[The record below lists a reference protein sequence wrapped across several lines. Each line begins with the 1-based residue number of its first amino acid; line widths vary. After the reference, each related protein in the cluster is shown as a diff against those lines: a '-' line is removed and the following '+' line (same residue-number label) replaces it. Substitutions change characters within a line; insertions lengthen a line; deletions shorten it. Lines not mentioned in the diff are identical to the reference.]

1 MIGFHAKKRREKRGH
16 LLVFD
21 GTNIERTFPFG
32 GFASALWPPVGAPG
46 LRANLTVLFFSF
58 FSFERSF
65 GQAFDRVWS
74 FLNLFSKRPREKKEE
89 GKKEKKEKKKKEE
102 KEEKKDFSYAT
113 NFIRI
118 SVTL

>member
-1 MIGFHAKKRREKRGH
+1 MDIYFLRK
-16 LLVFD
+16 
-21 GTNIERTFPFG
+21 TPF
-32 GFASALWPPVGAPG
+32 SA
-46 LRANLTVLFFSF
+46 NH
-58 FSFERSF
+58 
-65 GQAFDRVWS
+65 

>member
-1 MIGFHAKKRREKRGH
+1 MTVFGLFLTCSQSVRAK
-16 LLVFD
+16 
-21 GTNIERTFPFG
+21 
-32 GFASALWPPVGAPG
+32 
-46 LRANLTVLFFSF
+46 
-58 FSFERSF
+58 
-65 GQAFDRVWS
+65 
-74 FLNLFSKRPREKKEE
+74 KKEE